1 MNITLNVSGTQ
12 PSVKLAD
19 EAAARDLTSL
29 LPSPSRCNFQAS
41 NASLTSRRLTTRKC
55 ARRCRGSTW
64 RHRLLLVRRV
74 STLLGGDEV
83 ERGRRGW
90 TLVGYLGHI
99 EARTPWKGT
108 VRLESVH

>member
-41 NASLTSRRLTTRKC
+41 NASLTSRRGSPPESAPDAAEAAPGDIDCYSSVASQHYWGVTR
-55 ARRCRGSTW
+55 
-64 RHRLLLVRRV
+64 
-74 STLLGGDEV
+74 
-83 ERGRRGW
+83 
-90 TLVGYLGHI
+90 
-99 EARTPWKGT
+99 
-108 VRLESVH
+108 